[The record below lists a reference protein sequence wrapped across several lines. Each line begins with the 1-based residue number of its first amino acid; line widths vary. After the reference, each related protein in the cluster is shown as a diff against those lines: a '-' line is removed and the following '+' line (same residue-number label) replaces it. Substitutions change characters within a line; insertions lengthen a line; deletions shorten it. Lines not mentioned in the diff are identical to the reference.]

1 VERNSASIK
10 GRRLRHPARAAA
22 RFATRYRPAERKLLD
37 LSFTGT
43 AMASQNALHSHGFV
57 PRKAPTVLLILDMI
71 SDYRFPDG
79 AEVFAAARGIAPAI
93 RQLKRRAARQ
103 GIPCVYVNDNIGR
116 WRSDSSAMLRH
127 CARRTSRG
135 APIVRLLKPTSR
147 DCIVLKPRHSGF
159 YATPLDALLEQ
170 FAARTLIL
178 TGVSSHQC
186 ILFTANDAYVRGY
199 KLRVPSD
206 CVASPAVSETRFAL
220 RYFES
225 VLRAD
230 ITPAAVR

>member
-1 VERNSASIK
+1 MRYRSAERN
-10 GRRLRHPARAAA
+10 
-22 RFATRYRPAERKLLD
+22 LLD
-37 LSFTGT
+37 LSFADT
-43 AMASQNALHSHGFV
+43 AMPRANALHSHGFV

-79 AEVFAAARGIAPAI
+79 EEVFDAAHGIAPAI
-93 RQLKRRAARQ
+93 RQLKRRAARD
-103 GIPCVYVNDNIGR
+103 GIPCVYVNDNIGP
-116 WRSDSSAMLRH
+116 WRSDSSALLHH
-127 CARRTSRG
+127 CGSRRSRG
-135 APIVRLLKPTSR
+135 APIVRLLKPTAH

-170 FAARTLIL
+170 FRARTLIL

-199 KLRVPSD
+199 KLRVPAD
-206 CVASPAVSETRFAL
+206 CVASPAAAETRFAL

-230 ITPAAVR
+230 ITPSAVR

>member
-1 VERNSASIK
+1 M
-10 GRRLRHPARAAA
+10 ARAN
-22 RFATRYRPAERKLLD
+22 
-37 LSFTGT
+37 
-43 AMASQNALHSHGFV
+43 ASHSHGFV

-79 AEVFAAARGIAPAI
+79 EQVFAAAHGIAPAI
-93 RQLKRRAARQ
+93 RQLKRRVTRE
-103 GIPCVYVNDNIGR
+103 GVPCVYVNDNIGR
-116 WRSDSSAMLRH
+116 WRSDSSALLRH
-127 CARRTSRG
+127 CASRG
-135 APIVRLLKPTSR
+135 SRGSPIVRLLRPAGN
-147 DCIVLKPRHSGF
+147 DCFVLKPRHSGF

-170 FAARTLIL
+170 FGARTLIL

-199 KLRVPSD
+199 RLRVPAD
-206 CVASPAVSETRFAL
+206 CVASPAPSETRFAL

-230 ITPAAVR
+230 TTPSGGLRLRR

>member
-1 VERNSASIK
+1 M
-10 GRRLRHPARAAA
+10 ARAN
-22 RFATRYRPAERKLLD
+22 
-37 LSFTGT
+37 
-43 AMASQNALHSHGFV
+43 ASHSHGFV

-79 AEVFAAARGIAPAI
+79 EQVFAAAHGIAPAI
-93 RQLKRRAARQ
+93 RQLKRRVARE
-103 GIPCVYVNDNIGR
+103 GVPCVYVNDNIGR
-116 WRSDSSAMLRH
+116 WRSDSTGLLRH
-127 CARRTSRG
+127 CASRRSRG
-135 APIVRLLKPTSR
+135 APVVRLLKPAAN

-170 FAARTLIL
+170 FGARTLIL

-199 KLRVPSD
+199 KLRVPAD

-230 ITPAAVR
+230 ITPSAVR